1 MRFGLRISLL
11 VSLLTASTWAQL
23 ASTTS
28 LVGNVTDP
36 GGAAILG
43 ASITAVNTG
52 TQEAYTATT
61 NSEGFY
67 NIQFVK
73 IGTYKITVTHPGFE
87 AFTKSNI
94 LVQTNQTVRTDFPL
108 KVGQVSQEVTV
119 TAAPPPIATDEASIS
134 QIINSRQTVDLPLN
148 GRDPLQLAVITPGVT
163 PGLKGAAGNPGG
175 GEDFIAAGTREI
187 QNSVSL
193 DGVSL
198 MNNLITTTTFRPSVD
213 SIQETQIE
221 TGTYQ
226 AQYGGYL
233 GLQMNLVTKSGTNS
247 LHGALF
253 EFARNDYFDA
263 RGYFEKP
270 TAPQAPFH
278 QNQYGFEVDG
288 PVVIPKLYNGR
299 DRTFFMA
306 DYEGLRQ
313 SQVLDQLDSVLT
325 PLMRQGNFSEYSKSI
340 SLAGYGTF
348 PGNIVPASMIS
359 TQAQKALQ
367 YMPLPNLPG
376 ISNNY
381 LASVLTTDTTNQ
393 TLERVDQNFGEKVRL
408 FFRYA
413 WENTTLQNG
422 NTNPFNGYNQPVQDR
437 NFVIG
442 YTQVITP
449 NLINDL
455 RFGRQY
461 TTIDSINFF
470 HTQALANAGTAL
482 GIPGFTSN
490 LSNSGLPDIS
500 IAGYMSI
507 GGQNMASSNWYETDS
522 TLQGNDLLSWTHGAH
537 TLQTG
542 FEIRRLVTDRTA
554 NNNPRGFFNFAG
566 SISGFSPADY
576 MLGLPISVTTSG
588 ALFPGGAIEYRDGF
602 FVVDKWQISS
612 RLTLN
617 LGLRYELPTVPE
629 STTGNGT
636 ILNPQQTAFIPSPV
650 PQVIPFNYPTHNDWA
665 PRIGLAYRLSDKWV
679 ARGGWG
685 LYYNPNQLNTY
696 TLTTTNPPFSAI
708 YTYNATPSNPILSFS
723 NPTPTG
729 ALGKGPVVPNAFT
742 MNPNLPTATMS
753 QWSGDVERALWSGA
767 ALDVQYLG
775 SHMYHLDRS
784 YYNNTPLPGPGNIQS
799 RRPNQLF
806 GVIRTIQND
815 EVANYE
821 AMNVVFR
828 QNFNHGL
835 TALLSYTWS
844 HDLDISTDSNGGGA
858 PMNPYNWAGDYG
870 NSNWDIRH
878 RLTGSFNYQ
887 LPFLQHSS
895 NPIERFIL
903 GNWQINGII
912 TAQTGLPFNV
922 TVPGDYANTGV
933 GSQRPN
939 LIATASS
946 TCGDGHLKGCIYTGA
961 YTLPFQYTYGTA
973 GRNLLHGPDM
983 VDLDASLFKN
993 FPIKE
998 RAQFE
1003 LRLEM
1008 FNSLN
1013 HPSFSNPAATFT
1025 TASFGNIGSTS
1036 NNNREIQIAGKLV
1049 F

>member
-1 MRFGLRISLL
+1 MRQRVHLSICFLLAAAGLQ
-11 VSLLTASTWAQL
+11 AQL

-28 LVGNVTDP
+28 LVGNVTDSA
-36 GGAAILG
+36 GAAIAG
-43 ASITAVNTG
+43 ASVNAVNTG
-52 TQEAYTATT
+52 TLENYTATT
-61 NSEGFY
+61 NGEGYY

-73 IGTYKITVTHPGFE
+73 IGPYKITVTQPGFE
-87 AFTKSNI
+87 SFTKSGI
-94 LVQTNQTVRTDFPL
+94 HVETNQIVRTDFAMQI
-108 KVGQVSQEVTV
+108 GQVTQTMTV
-119 TAAPPPIATDEASIS
+119 TSEAPPIATDEASLS
-134 QIINSRQTVDLPLN
+134 QIINSQQTVDLPLN
-148 GRDPLQLAVITPGVT
+148 GRDVLQLAVITPGVL
-163 PGLKGAAGNPGG
+163 PGLKAAAGNPGG

-187 QNSVSL
+187 QNSISL

-213 SIQETQIE
+213 AVQETQIE

-233 GLQMNLVTKSGTNS
+233 GLQMNVVTKSGTNQ

-278 QNQYGFEVDG
+278 QNQFGFELGG

-299 DRTFFMA
+299 DKTFFMV
-306 DYEGLRQ
+306 DYEGLRE
-313 SQVLDQLDSVLT
+313 SQVLAQEDTVLT
-325 PLMRQGNFSEYSKSI
+325 PLMRQGNFSEYPKSI
-340 SLAGYGTF
+340 SLAGYGVF
-348 PGNIVPASMIS
+348 PGNIVPQSLIAP
-359 TQAQKALQ
+359 QAVKALQ
-367 YMPLPNLPG
+367 YMPLPNQPG
-376 ISNNY
+376 IANNY
-381 LASVLTTDTTNQ
+381 LASVLNTNTTNQ
-393 TLERVDQNFGEKVRL
+393 TLDRLDQSFGEKTRL

-422 NTNPFNGYNQPVQDR
+422 NTNPYNGYNQPVQDR
-437 NFVIG
+437 NFAIG
-442 YTQVITP
+442 YTQVLTP
-449 NLINDL
+449 NLVNDM
-455 RFGRQY
+455 RFGEQY
-461 TTIDSINFF
+461 TTINSINFF
-470 HTQALANAGTAL
+470 NTPALANAGTAL

-500 IAGYMSI
+500 IAGFMSI

-522 TLQGNDLLSWTHGAH
+522 TLQGTDVLSWSHGAH
-537 TLQTG
+537 SIQTG
-542 FEIRRLVTDRTA
+542 VEFRRLITDRTA

-566 SISGFSPADY
+566 SISGFAPADF
-576 MLGLPISVTTSG
+576 MLGLPISVTTPG
-588 ALFPGGAIEYRDGF
+588 ALVPGGAVEYRDGF
-602 FVVDKWQISS
+602 FFVDKWQISPK
-612 RLTLN
+612 LTLN

-629 STTGNGT
+629 STTGYGT

-650 PQVIPFNYPTHNDWA
+650 PQIIPYETPTHNDWA
-665 PRIGLAYRLSDKWV
+665 PRVGLAYRLSDKWV

-696 TLTTTNPPFSAI
+696 TLTTTNPPFSTI
-708 YTYNATPSNPILSFS
+708 YTYNATPSNPILSFA
-723 NPTPTG
+723 NPEPAGAIGKTP
-729 ALGKGPVVPNAFT
+729 LPNAFT

-753 QWSGDVERALWSGA
+753 QWSFDIERALWGGA

-784 YYNNTPLPGPGNIQS
+784 YYNNTPLPGPGNIQL

-821 AMNVVFR
+821 GMNVVFR
-828 QNFNHGL
+828 QNFSHGL
-835 TALLSYTWS
+835 TALVSYTWS
-844 HDLDISTDSNGGGA
+844 HDLDVSTDSNGGGA
-858 PMNPYNWAGDYG
+858 PMNPYNWAGDYS
-870 NSNWDIRH
+870 NSNWDVRH
-878 RLTGSFNYQ
+878 RLVGSFNYE
-887 LPFLQHSS
+887 LPFLKNAT
-895 NPIERFIL
+895 NPFERFVL
-903 GNWQINGII
+903 GNWQINGIF

-922 TVPGDYANTGV
+922 TVPGDYANTGA

-939 LIATASS
+939 LIGTPSAD
-946 TCGDGHLKGCIYTGA
+946 CGDGHLIGCISTGA
-961 YTLPFQYTYGTA
+961 FALPLAYTYGAA
-973 GRNLLHGPDM
+973 GRNLLNGPDL
-983 VDLDASLFKN
+983 VDLDMSLFKN

-1003 LRLEM
+1003 LRLET
-1008 FNSLN
+1008 FNTLN

-1025 TASFGNIGSTS
+1025 TASFGAIGSTS
-1036 NNNREIQIAGKLV
+1036 NINREIQIAGKFV